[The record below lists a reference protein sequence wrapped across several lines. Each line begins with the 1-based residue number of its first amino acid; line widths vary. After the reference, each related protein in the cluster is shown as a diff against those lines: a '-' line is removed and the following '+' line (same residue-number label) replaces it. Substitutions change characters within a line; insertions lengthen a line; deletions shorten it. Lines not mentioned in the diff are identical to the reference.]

1 MILKSPGVTSPAVG
15 GGTASRDGEGDRA
28 DRRLSPPAAPRG
40 ALPPDAAPRGP
51 LLLDAAPRG
60 PLPPD
65 AAPRGP
71 LPPDAAD
78 RVGRL
83 AARRTLRGQIARLE
97 RELVEQRCS
106 SWPRTDRERR
116 AQPAGLPGVAGFAEV
131 PGIDGHARVA
141 GKPGIAGSGRGAR
154 VAGLAGHG
162 RGARVLAIDR
172 LEALRDE
179 LVETLSAERRA
190 LASRTLAEEESRRL
204 REELMLDPAANAG
217 ARVRNADAG
226 EGGCGEVRSEPVGG
240 VLGML
245 MGWWRVV
252 VSSGCP

>member
-1 MILKSPGVTSPAVG
+1 VTRAMVLKSHSPSSPVVAR
-15 GGTASRDGEGDRA
+15 APARCDRQGQ
-28 DRRLSPPAAPRG
+28 RR
-40 ALPPDAAPRGP
+40 
-51 LLLDAAPRG
+51 
-60 PLPPD
+60 
-65 AAPRGP
+65 
-71 LPPDAAD
+71 
-78 RVGRL
+78 GRL
-83 AARRTLRGQIARLE
+83 AARRSLLGQIARLE

-106 SWPRTDRERR
+106 SWPRTHLEPR
-116 AQPAGLPGVAGFAEV
+116 AQPDRHDGCGRLAAVAGSA
-131 PGIDGHARVA
+131 A
-141 GKPGIAGSGRGAR
+141 
-154 VAGLAGHG
+154 HG
-162 RGARVLAIDR
+162 RGARVLGIDR

-179 LVETLSAERRA
+179 LVETVSAERRA

>member
-1 MILKSPGVTSPAVG
+1 VTRVIVLKSPGVTSPAV
-15 GGTASRDGEGDRA
+15 ACE
-28 DRRLSPPAAPRG
+28 PAPRDKQG
-40 ALPPDAAPRGP
+40 QRT
-51 LLLDAAPRG
+51 
-60 PLPPD
+60 
-65 AAPRGP
+65 
-71 LPPDAAD
+71 
-78 RVGRL
+78 GRL
-83 AARRTLRGQIARLE
+83 AARRSLLGQIARLE

-106 SWPRTDRERR
+106 TWPRTHLEPR
-116 AQPAGLPGVAGFAEV
+116 AQPDRHDRCGWLATV
-131 PGIDGHARVA
+131 PG
-141 GKPGIAGSGRGAR
+141 S
-154 VAGLAGHG
+154 AGHG
-162 RGARVLAIDR
+162 RGARVLGIDR

-179 LVETLSAERRA
+179 LVETVSAERRA